1 MTRLVL
7 LRHGR
12 TSAVAEGRLKGRLD
26 VPLSDVGRAEV
37 AQWRLPEGFEA
48 ARWFTSPLA
57 RARETARILGVDA
70 AVEQRLIEMDWG
82 LWEGKTLA
90 QLREDDPDGMAANE
104 ARGLD
109 FRPPGGESPR
119 AVQKRVAPWLAAIA
133 RDPAPVGAVT
143 HKGVIR
149 AIAALATGWDF
160 LGPPP
165 VRIDFDSAHVLD
177 VAPDGTPRAER
188 LNVPLLGV

>member
-1 MTRLVL
+1 MTRVLL

-12 TSAVAEGRLKGRLD
+12 TSAAAEGRLKGRLD

-37 AQWRLPEGFEA
+37 AEWRLPEGFEA
-48 ARWFTSPLA
+48 ARWFASPLA
-57 RARETARILGVDA
+57 RARETAQILGVA
-70 AVEQRLIEMDWG
+70 ATVEPGLIEMDWG

-90 QLREDDPDGMAANE
+90 DLREDDPDGMAANE

-119 AVQKRVAPWLAAIA
+119 AVQKRVRPWLARIA
-133 RDPAPVGAVT
+133 ADPTPVAAVT

-165 VRIDFDSAHVLD
+165 VRIDFDSAHLLVVD
-177 VAPDGTPRAER
+177 ANGEPRAER
-188 LNVPLLGV
+188 LNVALLGG